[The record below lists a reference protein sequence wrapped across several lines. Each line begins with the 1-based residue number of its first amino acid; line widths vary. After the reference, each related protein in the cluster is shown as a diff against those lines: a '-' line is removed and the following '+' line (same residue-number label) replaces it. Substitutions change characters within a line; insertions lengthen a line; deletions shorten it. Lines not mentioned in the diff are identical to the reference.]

1 MRQVYVPDNDT
12 YKMYKHYFNSQV
24 GAGYNSQGYIYSNHQ
39 VGGGL
44 GGFFRSALKFAMPI
58 GKKLLYKG
66 WEMAKPEVQKIAKS
80 GVDAITRVAED
91 KIKTTSSKLQ
101 RKFNSTGKRPKR
113 RKVDALGS

>member
-1 MRQVYVPDNDT
+1 MRKVYVPDNDT
-12 YKMYKHYFNSQV
+12 YKMYRQYFNSQV

-80 GVDAITRVAED
+80 GGDAFTRVAED
-91 KIKTTSSKLQ
+91 KLKTTSSHLQ
-101 RKFNSTGKRPKR
+101 YKVTEVGKSSTR
-113 RKVDALGS
+113 RLVDALGS

>member
-1 MRQVYVPDNDT
+1 MRQVYIPDNDT
-12 YKMYKHYFNSQV
+12 RKMYKQFFNTQV

-66 WEMAKPEVQKIAKS
+66 WELAKPEVQKIAKS
-80 GVDAITRVAED
+80 GVDAFTRVAEE
-91 KIKTTSSKLQ
+91 KIKSTSSKIQ
-101 RKFNSTGKRPKR
+101 NKFDSAGKRPKR

>member
-1 MRQVYVPDNDT
+1 MRQVYVPDKDT
-12 YKMYKHYFNSQV
+12 YRMYQHFFNTQA

-66 WEMAKPEVQKIAKS
+66 WELAEPEVQKIVKS
-80 GVDAITRVAED
+80 GADALTRVAEE
-91 KIKTTSSKLQ
+91 KIKTGSTKLQ
-101 RKFNSTGKRPKR
+101 KKINSVGKR
-113 RKVDALGS
+113 RKIDALGS